1 MKRTKIFNRTTRLSD
16 MSYDEYY
23 DSSDRQQGKAQR
35 LEVKKWRKLKH
46 QMI

>member
-1 MKRTKIFNRTTRLSD
+1 MKRTKIITRPTRLSD
-16 MSYDEYY
+16 MSYEDFY

-35 LEVKKWRKLKH
+35 LQVKKWRRLKH